1 MVSGVSDNRHGWIQC
16 LRIIDGARQKLHL
29 PGECDGK
36 RQLCEDHQLRTHCAT
51 VNSDAAT
58 QTTVT
63 KRMDRMKTIGAV
75 DIGGT
80 KITVGA
86 VWEDGGILERLEC
99 PTEPER
105 GFHSAMERIV
115 AMLRAISAN
124 GLQFEGIGVG
134 CPGPL
139 NPFTGLIGD
148 VGTLPGW
155 QRGSLIDDL
164 QAGLNLPVVIENDAD
179 AAVLGEARWGSDATS
194 GSFVYKE
201 CGRAEAGVLA
211 FRG

>member
-1 MVSGVSDNRHGWIQC
+1 
-16 LRIIDGARQKLHL
+16 
-29 PGECDGK
+29 
-36 RQLCEDHQLRTHCAT
+36 
-51 VNSDAAT
+51 
-58 QTTVT
+58 
-63 KRMDRMKTIGAV
+63 
-75 DIGGT
+75 
-80 KITVGA
+80 
-86 VWEDGGILERLEC
+86 
-99 PTEPER
+99 
-105 GFHSAMERIV
+105 
-115 AMLRAISAN
+115 
-124 GLQFEGIGVG
+124 
-134 CPGPL
+134 
-139 NPFTGLIGD
+139 LIGD